1 MQFDRIAI
9 HSAFG
14 WLAGFLSADA
24 DGNSLCKFVVLMH
37 CVRLLSRA
45 HEIQAGLD
53 FAEIRSIYAFADM
66 LVLCV
71 SVVLYFS
78 GCFFFLI
85 LFFVAV
91 ATLMK
96 GTPNYSRFCDI
107 LVQFLERNWLDVA
120 LMPIAVSDCVRQTS
134 GECKRFLFLHS
145 FASRVSPFVL
155 FVEHSVFVASTPTS
169 DLPRHI
175 SGLQSGQ
182 EALRETVDNRHLI
195 YDSPCHCSFVVVRSL
210 FSNPLLNR
218 LAANLNEAKC
228 ILLLDFASK

>member
-1 MQFDRIAI
+1 MQVCSFNALRTIIIACTRDTGRPR
-9 HSAFG
+9 FRR
-14 WLAGFLSADA
+14 
-24 DGNSLCKFVVLMH
+24 NS
-37 CVRLLSRA
+37 
-45 HEIQAGLD
+45 ID
-53 FAEIRSIYAFADM
+53 
-66 LVLCV
+66 LCV
-71 SVVLYFS
+71 CGYVGVVCF
-78 GCFFFLI
+78 GCSLLLWVFFFLI

-175 SGLQSGQ
+175 SGLQSGLRQ

>member
-107 LVQFLERNWLDVA
+107 LVQFFERNWLDVA
-120 LMPIAVSDCVRQTS
+120 LMPIAVSNCVRQTS
-134 GECKRFLFLHS
+134 GECKRFFFSIHLLHVCPLSCCLSNTLFSSLPRQQVICRAT
-145 FASRVSPFVL
+145 FLACNP
-155 FVEHSVFVASTPTS
+155 VFV
-169 DLPRHI
+169 RKH
-175 SGLQSGQ
+175 
-182 EALRETVDNRHLI
+182 
-195 YDSPCHCSFVVVRSL
+195 
-210 FSNPLLNR
+210 
-218 LAANLNEAKC
+218 
-228 ILLLDFASK
+228 

>member
-1 MQFDRIAI
+1 MQIMQFDRIAI

-78 GCFFFLI
+78 GYFFFLI

-96 GTPNYSRFCDI
+96 GTPNYSRSCDI
-107 LVQFLERNWLDVA
+107 LVQFLERNWLDV
-120 LMPIAVSDCVRQTS
+120 R
-134 GECKRFLFLHS
+134 CKRFLFLHS

-175 SGLQSGQ
+175 SGLQSGLRQ